1 MVVLASILFYFFDYH
16 IKTFI
21 LHITFFR
28 DLLWLYFLTACLCS
42 TFVIVLHVFLIL
54 QYYYM
59 LLFSCVPLFSP
70 ANSEKTIVPT
80 KITNTGILYGSDS
93 TPGLMLTVFFTF
105 FLSTF
110 LRFYAF
116 YISTVFFN
124 YIIEYPFC
132 IFIKV
137 ILFYPSINNSIYF
150 SSYIHFN
157 PSITNCISHW
167 LIYVY
172 TTIVFLFLYLSWFLP
187 SPLLTTTHYFSWL
200 SLDQLAFVQ

>member
-1 MVVLASILFYFFDYH
+1 MVLALILFYFFDYH
-16 IKTFI
+16 IKAFI

-28 DLLWLYFLTACLCS
+28 DLLSLYFLTACLCS

-80 KITNTGILYGSDS
+80 KITNTGVLYGSDS

-110 LRFYAF
+110 LRFYAAKF
-116 YISTVFFN
+116 IGSFIFSTTLLS
-124 YIIEYPFC
+124 
-132 IFIKV
+132 
-137 ILFYPSINNSIYF
+137 ILFAF
-150 SSYIHFN
+150 SSRSSCSTLL
-157 PSITNCISHW
+157 SIILSTSAATSI
-167 LIYVY
+167 LIP
-172 TTIVFLFLYLSWFLP
+172 LSP
-187 SPLLTTTHYFSWL
+187 TVSLT
-200 SLDQLAFVQ
+200 D